1 MTGRTAAR
9 RIAFAGFALASIA
22 CAPTHEAGVSTDTSA
37 PTDATPSTTQTSLF
51 STARERLSRLE
62 RELAHE
68 LQVTLEAAPGVDH
81 ARVHLS
87 LPAPVPLVGPSSP
100 PAPAKAFALIQ
111 YTSPE
116 SPWSAHQVQELIAAT
131 AEGLDAERVTV
142 VQQRLPP
149 APKAPEASSA
159 NAWVQVGPLRV
170 QRESAGLLRLLLGA
184 GSAAGLLLIVIVGGS
199 WLRLRVTM
207 QKLLQRSP

>member
-9 RIAFAGFALASIA
+9 RLASAGFALASIA
-22 CAPTHEAGVSTDTSA
+22 CAPTHEADVSTETAAPAQAAPPSA
-37 PTDATPSTTQTSLF
+37 QTSLF
-51 STARERLSRLE
+51 STARERQARLE
-62 RELAHE
+62 RELARE

-87 LPAPVPLVGPSSP
+87 LPDPVPLVGPSSP

-111 YTSPE
+111 YTSSE

-131 AEGLDAERVTV
+131 AGGLEAERVTV
-142 VQQRLPP
+142 VQQRLPL

-170 QRESAGLLRLLLGA
+170 QRESADLLRLVLGA

-199 WLRLRVTM
+199 WLRLRFTM